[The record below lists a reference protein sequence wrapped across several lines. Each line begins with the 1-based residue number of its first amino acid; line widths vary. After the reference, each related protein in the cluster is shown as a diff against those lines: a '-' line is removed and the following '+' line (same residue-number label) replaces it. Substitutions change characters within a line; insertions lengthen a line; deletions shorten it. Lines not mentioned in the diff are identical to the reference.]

1 MKNKVVIIL
10 ICISLASCVNDINC
24 LLPKEYDLVK
34 IQEVVSFPDKL
45 TVYEVSSNRIDYT
58 EIQNYPNC
66 SKAENYHYQKWIGI
80 EELDERDKTHIV
92 LVIQEFSERVK
103 KGGKNFY
110 DLENILNNEK
120 SLSFSGIFIKMKSA
134 GNKTYNS
141 YDRFNILDRNKNR
154 LYQIEYIKDY

>member
-1 MKNKVVIIL
+1 MKNKVIIIL
-10 ICISLASCVNDINC
+10 IFISLVSCVNDINC

-45 TVYEVSSNRIDYT
+45 IVYEVSSNRIDYT

-66 SKAENYHYQKWIGI
+66 NKAENYQYQKWIGF
-80 EELDERDKTHIV
+80 EELNEKDRSYIV
-92 LVIQEFSERVK
+92 IVIQEFSERIK
-103 KGGKNFY
+103 KENKSFY

-120 SLSFSGIFIKMKSA
+120 NLSFSGVFIKTKSA
-134 GNKTYNS
+134 GNETYNF

>member
-1 MKNKVVIIL
+1 MIL
-10 ICISLASCVNDINC
+10 YV
-24 LLPKEYDLVK
+24 VK

-66 SKAENYHYQKWIGI
+66 SKAKNYQYQKWIGI

-103 KGGKNFY
+103 KEGENFY

-154 LYQIEYIKDY
+154 LYQVEYIKE

>member
-1 MKNKVVIIL
+1 MKNKVIIIL
-10 ICISLASCVNDINC
+10 IFISLVSCVNDINC

-45 TVYEVSSNRIDYT
+45 TVYEVSSNRIGYT

-66 SKAENYHYQKWIGI
+66 NKVENYQYQKWIGF
-80 EELDERDKTHIV
+80 EELNEKDKNYIV
-92 LVIQEFSERVK
+92 IIIQEFSERIK
-103 KGGKNFY
+103 KENKSFY

-120 SLSFSGIFIKMKSA
+120 NLSFSGVFIKTKSA
-134 GNKTYNS
+134 GNETYNF

>member
-10 ICISLASCVNDINC
+10 ICISLVSCVNDINC

-80 EELDERDKTHIV
+80 EELDERDKTHIT
-92 LVIQEFSERVK
+92 LVIQGFSERVK
-103 KGGKNFY
+103 KEDKNFY

-120 SLSFSGIFIKMKSA
+120 NLSFSGVFIKTKSA
-134 GNKTYNS
+134 GNKTYNF